1 MTHIRPVLLTF
12 GFVLGLCFAPAQA
25 QQNKSANSEG
35 NDAVR
40 EKAFALL
47 DSVASQIST
56 LQSAENRARLGS
68 NLANSLWDHD
78 EKRARALLVSV
89 QDDINGGLRS
99 QQIGQP
105 LDEQT
110 RMVFLQLRIN
120 TVERIASH
128 DGELALSFLEAT
140 QPSATDSQSNE
151 QSERAAEDE
160 QAFEL
165 RLAKQVAAKN
175 PDIALNLARRSLA
188 RGFFGDILPLL
199 GELNRKHKE
208 QARILM
214 AEIVAKLR
222 RVSLPQDAAALYF
235 AQQLARRFAPPAMDD
250 AVFRELIDVLISSAA
265 ANGCNNKMADDD
277 ERAGF
282 CNEIGSILPLIK
294 KIDPTHA
301 AQSQTLGN
309 R

>member
-105 LDEQT
+105 LDEKT

-120 TVERIASH
+120 TVERIAKH

-140 QPSATDSQSNE
+140 QPSATDSPPNE
-151 QSERAAEDE
+151 ESERAAEDE

-165 RLAKQVAAKN
+165 R
-175 PDIALNLARRSLA
+175 
-188 RGFFGDILPLL
+188 
-199 GELNRKHKE
+199 
-208 QARILM
+208 
-214 AEIVAKLR
+214 
-222 RVSLPQDAAALYF
+222 
-235 AQQLARRFAPPAMDD
+235 
-250 AVFRELIDVLISSAA
+250 
-265 ANGCNNKMADDD
+265 
-277 ERAGF
+277 
-282 CNEIGSILPLIK
+282 
-294 KIDPTHA
+294 
-301 AQSQTLGN
+301 
-309 R
+309 